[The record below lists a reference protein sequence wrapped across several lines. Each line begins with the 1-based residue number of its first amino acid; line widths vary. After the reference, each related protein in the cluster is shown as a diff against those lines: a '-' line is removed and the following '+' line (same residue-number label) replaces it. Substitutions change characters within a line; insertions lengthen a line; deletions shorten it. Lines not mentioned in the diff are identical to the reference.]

1 MRKAILILAA
11 GAAIGYYWGFNDA
24 QIHKNDIVTRMVRH
38 AGGTTRGEVANDA
51 DGMMKKVEQQ

>member
-1 MRKAILILAA
+1 MRKAILILAV
-11 GAAIGYYWGFNDA
+11 GAATGYYWGFNDA
-24 QIHKNDIVTRMVRH
+24 QIHKDDIVTRMVRR